1 MAQAVSGRIARSVLG
16 GLAVGLCVLAVGC
29 GSHKKKSLAP
39 TSDGVLIQAPKSEI
53 QKNFPNATIQV
64 VNAQHNIYKIDVEL
78 KQIKEKMPE
87 AVAEENK
94 VIQVEDPLFNDKQ
107 DQEIAKNSNIREII
121 QQIQCM
127 RGPVSPTADISYVSG
142 GEFLVLNNVRA
153 GSSPITLTG
162 QNSNSGAASGAGWLD
177 LLNPQ
182 PAPATA
188 NPLNYHWIVEAP
200 PGSTTQLYSNELSY
214 TLNPDRNGGYT
225 VMLLVQDQVTKV
237 CDLTGVS
244 VGATVD
250 IGYAGPQFTWS
261 VPRDFEKFFHLPV
274 VQADRAWATS
284 DGEDTVVAVIDSG
297 MNYNH
302 PDLANALYINTREIA
317 NNGFDDDGNGLIDD
331 VHGYDFAFGDNYPFD
346 DESHGTHVAGL
357 IAGTQSGVAPGAK
370 ILPIKAI
377 FPTGSATMASVV
389 SSILYATQMKVDIIN
404 MSLGG
409 EGETSALVKGALE
422 EARKAGILVVV
433 ASGNS
438 GKNVD
443 VTPFFMNE
451 KDGEHVLAVGA
462 TNEQGQLTDYSNFG
476 VRNVGIAAP
485 GGTDTKPVLST
496 FSYYEYGAY
505 VGYPGTSMASPIVA
519 GVAALVKSVN
529 KGLTGVELKAILKN
543 SAVQL
548 PGLTA
553 TIQNG
558 RFVNAARAV
567 EAASHI
573 QTLAKK

>member
-1 MAQAVSGRIARSVLG
+1 MAHVVSGRLVRSVLS
-16 GLAVGLCVLAVGC
+16 GLTVGLCALTVGC
-29 GSHKKKSLAP
+29 GSHKKKNLTP

-53 QKNFPNATIQV
+53 QKNFPDATLQV
-64 VNAQHNIYKIDVEL
+64 VNAQHNIYKVDVEL
-78 KQIKEKMPE
+78 SKIKEKMPE
-87 AVAEENK
+87 AIAEENK
-94 VIQVEDPLFNDKQ
+94 VIQVEDPLFKDKQ
-107 DQEIAKNSNIREII
+107 DQEISKNSNISEII
-121 QQIQCM
+121 QQIQCV
-127 RGPVSPTADISYVSG
+127 RGPVAPSAEISYVSG
-142 GEFLVLNNVRA
+142 GDFLVLNNVRA
-153 GSSPITLTG
+153 GSSPIVLTA
-162 QNSNSGAASGAGWLD
+162 QNSKSASASGPDWLN

-182 PAPATA
+182 PEAAV
-188 NPLNYHWIVEAP
+188 NPLSYHWIVEAP
-200 PGSTTQLYSNELSY
+200 PGSTTQLYTSELGY
-214 TLNPDRNGGYT
+214 TLNPDKNGGYT

-261 VPRDFEKFFHLPV
+261 TPRDFEKFFHLPL
-274 VQADRAWATS
+274 VQADRAWSTS

-302 PDLANALYINTREIA
+302 PDIANALYINTREVA

-377 FPTGSATMASVV
+377 YPTGSATMASVV
-389 SSILYATQMKVDIIN
+389 SAILYATQMKVDVIN

-422 EARKAGILVVV
+422 EAKKAGILVVV

-462 TNEQGQLTDYSNFG
+462 TNEQLQLTDYSNFG
-476 VRNVGIAAP
+476 VHNVGIAAP
-485 GGTDTKPVLST
+485 GGTHEKPILST

-529 KGLTGVELKAILKN
+529 KNLTGIELKAILK
-543 SAVQL
+543 STAVQM
-548 PGLTA
+548 PGLTS
-553 TIQNG
+553 TIQGG

-567 EAASHI
+567 DAASTVH
-573 QTLAKK
+573 TLAKK